1 MVSMEQQEQHSS
13 VGVEELTKVR
23 MRWSC
28 QALAK
33 QRLVPLKLRGT
44 SRTPMIVHVRFMA
57 SSYGLTPKLTCRG
70 RCKSLLS
77 RETVMRPRS
86 GAAPGSAAA
95 KTTGDVE
102 ASRTISPRNHRMK
115 FSPTRLN
122 TSVGVSLVN
131 AAPSPPTPNELRND
145 KDSIPPWLLSQ
156 ANARSAHSHGHP
168 TQKPPPMWRF
178 VSAYPDVPHPLQ
190 LAGAQTIATA
200 PD

>member
-70 RCKSLLS
+70 RCKSLLL

-102 ASRTISPRNHRMK
+102 ASQTISPRNHRMK

-145 KDSIPPWLLSQ
+145 KDSIPPWAFEPGQCSLRPL
-156 ANARSAHSHGHP
+156 ARTPNPEAS
-168 TQKPPPMWRF
+168 PMWRF